1 MKLNCCDL
9 PCPQPVLKTKE
20 ALNSLK
26 LGESLE
32 ILLNSSTS
40 TDNVSRFLNSLKQN
54 FNLSQNGDFY
64 EISLI
69 KSAENNDNLNVSEY
83 SCQNTQSKTKLAN
96 KIIYLNESSAGS
108 GAVGQSLL
116 ASFLGAFSQC
126 EIKPKYVICVNDA
139 VKISANRGHLA
150 FRALNDLQNQG
161 CEILSCGSCLQAY
174 GLSDKL
180 SIGRVSNAYEIANI
194 LLEYEQITL

>member
-40 TDNVSRFLNSLKQN
+40 KDNVSRFLNSLKQN

-69 KSAENNDNLNVSEY
+69 KSEY
-83 SCQNTQSKTKLAN
+83 SCQNTQSKAKLAN

-108 GAVGQSLL
+108 GTVGQSLL